1 MSLNGLKYIMKEPK
15 FILYYI
21 DKYLKIRISDKTYLE
36 ILYKKIFNKELDLD
50 NPKTFNEKLQW
61 LKLYDRNPE
70 YIKMVDKYLVKDY
83 IKDIIGEKYIIP
95 TLGIYDKFDD
105 IDFDKLPNQFVLK
118 CTHDSGSTVICKD
131 KNNFD
136 FKGAKNKIEKALKR
150 NFFYGGRE
158 WPYKNIK
165 PRIIIEKYM
174 ESDGGKDLLD
184 YKFMCFNGK
193 VECSF
198 VCLDRNNK
206 NGLKVDFYDLEWN
219 KLPFERHYPNS
230 NVVVS
235 KPKNYNLM
243 LELADKLSKEIPF
256 VRVDF
261 YEINEKIYF
270 GELTFY
276 PGSGYE
282 KFTPEKYD
290 RVLGD
295 MLELPGEKKYEE

>member
-1 MSLNGLKYIMKEPK
+1 MKIIEELKYILRNPEY
-15 FILYYI
+15 ILYYV
-21 DKYLKIRISDKTYLE
+21 DRFLKIRISDEKFL
-36 ILYKKIFNKELDLD
+36 KIRFKRCLNKELDLE

-61 LKLYDRNPE
+61 LKLYDRNPKYTE
-70 YIKMVDKYLVKDY
+70 MVDKYSVKEY
-83 IKDIIGEKYIIP
+83 ITKLIGKEYVIP
-95 TLGIYDKFDD
+95 TLGIYNTFEE
-105 IDFDKLPNQFVLK
+105 IDFEKLPNQFVLK
-118 CTHDSGSTVICKD
+118 CTHDSGSTIICRD
-131 KNNFD
+131 KSEFD
-136 FKGAKNKIEKALKR
+136 YKAAKKKIGKALKR
-150 NFFYGGRE
+150 NFFYSGRE

-165 PRIIIEKYM
+165 PRIIVEKYM
-174 ESDGGKDLLD
+174 ESKDGKGLLD

-193 VECSF
+193 VKCSF

-230 NVVVS
+230 KIIVP

-243 LELADKLSKEIPF
+243 LKLAEELSREIPF

-261 YEINEKIYF
+261 YEIDEKIYF

-282 KFTPEKYD
+282 EFTPEKYD
-290 RVLGD
+290 EVIGD
-295 MLELPGEKKYEE
+295 MLVLPRKST